1 MTPEPEHPSPI
12 VDPQGQPARRHQ
24 DTSCPTCHAAAEKRR
39 RSSGIG
45 DWHDVCG
52 VCGYEWLTERTAEA

>member
-24 DTSCPTCHAAAEKRR
+24 DTSCPTCRSTRR
-39 RSSGIG
+39 RLSGG
-45 DWHDVCG
+45 FGPVHDLCAD
-52 VCGYEWLTERTAEA
+52 CGYDFYGERTADE